1 MTNHSS
7 LRILHV
13 ITDLRIGGAETMLSR
28 LLPRLR
34 DMNVESEVVCLSARG
49 PLSETLESEG
59 FRVTHLN
66 MKPGRFSLCA
76 LFTLSR
82 IIRAFRP
89 TLIHSWLYHADLM
102 ASLASYF
109 CRVPLIWSIHNS
121 EFRPDVKRSTLIVV
135 GILSRLSSRVPRKIL
150 SCSRTATAI
159 HIQRGYRADRIVY
172 LPNGF
177 DTDRFAPDDTLRTRM
192 RKEIGVRDDDVVI
205 GNVARLDPQK
215 NQSALIRAFGAIAND
230 FPNAVLV
237 LAGRG
242 IDSGNEPFQKLISEM
257 GIEGRV
263 RLLGERRDIPALL
276 NAFDIFVL
284 PSISEAFPLAL
295 GEAMSCGRYCI
306 AADVGDCAEVIQTS
320 GKILS
325 SHDELP
331 NALRETLSLKPEERM
346 AIGAVARARIIRVFS
361 LDTMTNQLVSLY
373 ESVR

>member
-1 MTNHSS
+1 MTNHPS

-13 ITDLRIGGAETMLSR
+13 ITDLEIGGAETMLSR

-34 DMNVESEVVCLSARG
+34 DLTVESEVVCLSARG
-49 PLSETLESEG
+49 ALSETLESEG

-66 MKPGRFSLCA
+66 MKSGRFSLGA
-76 LFTLSR
+76 LLALSR
-82 IIRAFRP
+82 AIRAFRP

-102 ASLASYF
+102 ASLAAF
-109 CRVPLIWSIHNS
+109 PRGIPLIWSIHNS
-121 EFRPDVKRSTLIVV
+121 EFRPDVKRSTLLVV
-135 GILSRLSSRVPRKIL
+135 GILSRLSSFVPRKIL
-150 SCSRTATAI
+150 SCSRTATSI

-177 DTDRFAPDDTLRTRM
+177 DTSRFAPDDTLRARM
-192 RKEIGVRDDDVVI
+192 RQEIGVQDGDVVI

-215 NQSALIRAFGAIAND
+215 NQTALIRAFGAISPD

-242 IDSGNEPFQKLISEM
+242 VDTDNEPFQQLISEL

-276 NAFDIFVL
+276 NALDIFVL

-306 AADVGDCAEVIQTS
+306 AADVGDCAELIQAS

-331 NALRETLSLKPEERM
+331 DALRQTLSLKSEERM
-346 AIGAVARARIIRVFS
+346 AVGTAARSRIIRVFS
-361 LDTMTNQLVSLY
+361 LDTMAKQLVSLY
-373 ESVR
+373 EEAR